1 MEKYVINGGI
11 RLDGKV
17 QIESAKN
24 SVLPM
29 LAGAI
34 LTNEDVVIK
43 NCPKIKDVF
52 SMINILNALGAKTEF
67 IENDLLINAS
77 FLNSYTITENLSKE
91 LRSSVFMLG
100 ALISKTGKAK
110 VCYPGGCDIGARPVN
125 IHISGLKSLGVSIT
139 EVLGEIVCTSEQING
154 KSVYLEFPSVGATEN
169 LILASVFCK
178 GNAKIYNAAK
188 EPEVVDLINFLN
200 SMGAKITGGGSS
212 VISVCGVKK
221 LHGTVY
227 KPISDRIEAGTF
239 LIAGAIT
246 GGEVEVSNVNAENIS
261 SLIHKLCNNTCKI
274 SIKNDIIRLKSGRI
288 RKAFNVETSPYPGFP
303 TDLQA
308 QTMALLSVS
317 YGASVIV
324 ENIFEMRFKHVP
336 ELIKM
341 GANVKIC
348 ERTAIINGVKALH
361 GASVKAEDLRG
372 GAALVLAAVSAEGRT
387 VVSGINHIERG
398 YRSFDKKLAALG
410 ADINKKK

>member
-17 QIESAKN
+17 KVESAKN

-34 LTNEDVVIK
+34 LTDEDVVIK

-52 SMINILNALGAKTEF
+52 SMINILKELGVKADF
-67 IENDLLINAS
+67 CDADLIVNAS
-77 FLNSYTITENLSKE
+77 SLNSYTITENLSKE

-100 ALISKTGKAK
+100 ALISKTGKAR
-110 VCYPGGCDIGARPVN
+110 VSYPGGCDIGIRPVN
-125 IHISGLKSLGVSIT
+125 IHIDGLKSLGVDIKDIC
-139 EVLGEIVCTSEQING
+139 GELICTREKISGNSVC
-154 KSVYLEFPSVGATEN
+154 LDFPSVGATEN
-169 LILASVFCK
+169 LILASVFCEGK
-178 GNAKIYNAAK
+178 TTIYNAAK
-188 EPEVVDLINFLN
+188 EPEIGDLIKFLN
-200 SMGAKITGGGSS
+200 SMGANIAGGGSATV
-212 VISVCGVKK
+212 VIYGVKS

-288 RKAFNVETSPYPGFP
+288 RKSFNVETSPYPGFP

-324 ENIFEMRFKHVP
+324 ENIFEMRFKHAR

-341 GANVKIC
+341 GADIKLC
-348 ERTAIINGVKALH
+348 ERTAIVNGVKCLH
-361 GASVKAEDLRG
+361 GATVMAEDLRG
-372 GAALVLAAVSAEGRT
+372 GAALVLAGLSAEGKT
-387 VVSGINHIERG
+387 VINGVHHVERG
-398 YRSFDKKLAALG
+398 YCLFDKKLAALC
-410 ADINKKK
+410 ADIKKKK